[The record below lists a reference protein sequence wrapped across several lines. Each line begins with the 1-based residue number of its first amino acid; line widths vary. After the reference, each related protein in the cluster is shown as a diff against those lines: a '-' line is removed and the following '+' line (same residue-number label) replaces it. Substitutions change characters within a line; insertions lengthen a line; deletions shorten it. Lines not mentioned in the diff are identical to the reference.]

1 MNFINKIRRL
11 TSVMLT
17 AVLLVTGICVIAPTA
32 VADTYY
38 NSGNAIAY
46 DQRDSAWGGYYIGG
60 GSIYDTACGIVS
72 SCNAINYL
80 TGAFSNKDSAK
91 NFILE
96 WANKAHNIGG
106 FNPGSSA
113 DGGFRYIM
121 FGTDVSNPPPLA
133 TNYGSTYSFDMP
145 ITWTENWNSANYYS
159 GSYWNNIYVNSQ
171 TSLKNYLAGDAVA
184 IAHVPFHFICLADY
198 DPVTDR
204 FLVLD
209 SYPTYARQTG
219 NGVAWMTATQLSG
232 GLPSMTVGGFCVL
245 RSTAPSVKYPIKN
258 NDGTLTIHDGEST
271 SGLSSAYNTTL
282 YKDTGTVRSGK
293 GSIRMRCTNPAAQS
307 GSTKIGGMAIQT
319 LSSTSNFSGYDTL
332 EFDVLFSRDMTG
344 SNGLQINFATNG
356 QDGYN
361 HMFAINDRKASA
373 GWHHMTVDLANIAK
387 VDSSADWTRINTV
400 RYTWFNY
407 NGNGTETNIYLDNIK
422 LTKKGGSTPTPTP
435 TITYPFKNADGTMT
449 LNDGEALTD
458 ITGTYNTNLFVDT
471 GTVKSGKG
479 SMRMQCTKPAAQTD
493 STKIGGMA
501 IQKLNATTDLSKY
514 SIIEFDV
521 LFSRDM
527 TGSNGLQIN
536 FATNGQDGF
545 NHMVVIND
553 KKASDGWHHIALDM
567 TKIPKMTDD
576 ADWSKI
582 NNIRYTWFNY
592 NGNGTETNIYID
604 NVMATGA
611 AKEIVYPFVQDSNTL
626 MLYDGESL
634 STIRS
639 DFKTD
644 FSLIGTKTQGDNSLR
659 MACTDPDLYT
669 DSSKV
674 GGMLHHTFTTPA
686 NLNDYEYIA
695 FDLYLTEDLDGSSA
709 FQINFATNS
718 EDGYNYSYPL
728 TGRTVGWYHIDLKRS
743 DIEKVKDTADWGNI
757 TNLRMTWFNFKPF
770 TTETTFYIDNIRA
783 YNKAPE
789 VDHAVVEVI
798 NGIDALPAVSQLKKS
813 DEAEIVSV
821 VNKYNA
827 LSDEQKPQVTNLQ
840 KLLDVVDGFNQMM
853 ADEAINAIE
862 ALPQTS
868 QITGADRTAIKNAE
882 AIYNSLDKEQVALV
896 TNKDKLD
903 AALAALEQ
911 WETNAVQQVITA
923 IDGLPQP
930 TEVTEEDTDAIQTVA
945 DQFNNLPD
953 HLKEQVG
960 NKAKLDHLL
969 AAIGQLPQKPTVIY
983 GDVDE
988 NGVIS
993 AADALEV
1000 LKSVVSKVT
1009 LTETQKVV
1017 ADVDGNGAV
1026 LATDALLIL
1035 QKVVAIIQQFPVEQ

>member
-1 MNFINKIRRL
+1 MNLVNRTRRL
-11 TSVMLT
+11 LSVVLM
-17 AVLLVTGICVIAPTA
+17 AVLLVTGVTVIAPTA
-32 VADTYY
+32 SADTYY

-91 NFILE
+91 NFILD
-96 WANKAHNIGG
+96 WGNKAHNIGG

-113 DGGFRYIM
+113 DGGYRYIM
-121 FGTDVSNPPPLA
+121 FGQDYSTTPPLA
-133 TNYGSTYSFDMP
+133 TNYGSTYGFDMP

-159 GSYWNNIYVNSQ
+159 GSYWNNIYVSSQ
-171 TSLKNYLAGDAVA
+171 TALKNYLAGDAVA

-198 DPVTDR
+198 DPATDR

-209 SYPTYARQTG
+209 SYPTAARQTG
-219 NGVAWMTATQLSG
+219 NGVCWMTSAQRSG
-232 GLPSMTVGGFCVL
+232 GLASMTVGGFCVL

-258 NDGTLTIHDGEST
+258 DDGSLTLHDGEST
-271 SGLSSAYNTTL
+271 SGLTSAFNTTI
-282 YKDTGTVRSGK
+282 YKDTGTVKSGK

-319 LSSTSNFSGYDTL
+319 LSSTSNLSSYDTL
-332 EFDVLFSRDMTG
+332 EFDILFSRDMTG
-344 SNGLQINFATNG
+344 SNGFQVNFATSG

-361 HMFAINDRKASA
+361 HMFTINDRKASA
-373 GWHHMTVDLANIAK
+373 GWHHMTVDLANIGKAA
-387 VDSSADWTRINTV
+387 DADWTKINTI

-407 NGNGTETNIYLDNIK
+407 AGTATETNIYLDNVK
-422 LTKKGGSTPTPTP
+422 LTKKGGSTPTV
-435 TITYPFKNADGTMT
+435 TYPYKNTDGTLT
-449 LNDGEALTD
+449 LHDGETTGGLTASYD
-458 ITGTYNTNLFVDT
+458 TNIARDTSKKTTG
-471 GTVKSGKG
+471 S
-479 SMRMQCTKPAAQTD
+479 SSIRMQCTKPGAQ
-493 STKIGGMA
+493 SGSNKIAGMM

-514 SIIEFDV
+514 SIIEFD
-521 LFSRDM
+521 LQFSRDM
-527 TGSNGLQIN
+527 TGSNGFQIN
-536 FATNGQDGF
+536 FATNGQDGY
-545 NHMVVIND
+545 NQMVVIND
-553 KKASDGWHHIALDM
+553 KKAGEWHHIALDM
-567 TKIPKMTDD
+567 TKISKVADD

-592 NGNGTETNIYID
+592 SGNSTETAIYVD
-604 NVMATGA
+604 NVIASGA
-611 AKEIVYPFVQDSNTL
+611 KKEIVYPYVQDDYTL
-626 MLYDGESL
+626 MLYDAESL

-644 FSLIGTKTQGDNSLR
+644 FGLIGTKTQGENSLR
-659 MACTDPDLYT
+659 MTCTDPDMYT

-674 GGMLHHTFTTPA
+674 GGMIHHTFTTPA
-686 NLNDYEYIA
+686 DLTNYEYVG
-695 FDLYLTEDLDGSSA
+695 FDLYLTEDLMGSSS
-709 FQINFATNS
+709 FQLNFGTNS
-718 EDGYNYSYPL
+718 EDGYNHGYPL
-728 TGRTVGWYHIDLKRS
+728 TDKKVGWYYVEVKRS
-743 DIEKVKDTADWGNI
+743 DISKVKDTADWSNI
-757 TNLRMTWFNFKPF
+757 TNLRLTWFNYKPF

-798 NGIDALPAVSQLKKS
+798 NAIDALPAVSELKKS

-827 LSDEQKPQVTNLQ
+827 LSNDQRTQVTNLQ
-840 KLLDVVDGFNQMM
+840 KLLDVVNGFNAMM
-853 ADEAINAIE
+853 AQEAIDAINA
-862 ALPQTS
+862 LPQAS

-882 AIYNSLDKEQVALV
+882 AIYNGLDKEQVALV

-930 TEVTEEDTDAIQTVA
+930 TEVTDDDVEAVQTVA
-945 DQFNNLPD
+945 GQFSDLPD
-953 HLKEQVG
+953 HLKEKVT
-960 NKAKLDHLL
+960 NKAKLDDLL
-969 AAIGQLPQKPTVIY
+969 AAIGQLPQKPTVLY
-983 GDVDE
+983 GDTDL
-988 NGVIS
+988 NGVIA

-1000 LKSVVSKVT
+1000 LKSVVGKVT
-1009 LTETQKVV
+1009 LTDEQKLA
-1017 ADVDGNGAV
+1017 ADVDGNQVISA
-1026 LATDALLIL
+1026 ADALMIL
-1035 QKVVAIIQQFPVEQ
+1035 QKVVGKISQFPVEQ